1 MLPAAARM
9 RRRTDFDLAVRRGL
23 RGVGTLLTVHLF
35 IGNAEEPPAGRGGRR
50 EVRPGRHSD
59 AHGASE
65 CAAGRGGSVPARVGF
80 VVSRAVGGAVVR
92 NRVRRR
98 LREVARARA
107 SSLPAGSLLVIRAN
121 PRAAGACQR
130 DLAAELD
137 LVLGRLIRR
146 QVRA

>member
-1 MLPAAARM
+1 MLPAESRM
-9 RRRTDFDLAVRRGL
+9 RRRRDFIAAVRRGS
-23 RGVGTLLTVHLF
+23 RSGRKLLTGHLLV
-35 IGNAEEPPAGRGGRR
+35 P
-50 EVRPGRHSD
+50 
-59 AHGASE
+59 
-65 CAAGRGGSVPARVGF
+65 AAGAAAEDCPPRAGF

-107 SSLPAGSLLVIRAN
+107 SSLRAGSLLVIRAN